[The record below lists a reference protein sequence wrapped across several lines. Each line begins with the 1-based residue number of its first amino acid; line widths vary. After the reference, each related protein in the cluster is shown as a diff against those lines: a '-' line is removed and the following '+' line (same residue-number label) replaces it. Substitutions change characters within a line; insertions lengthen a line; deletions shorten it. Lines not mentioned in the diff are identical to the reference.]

1 MDWTTILENMISAAP
16 VVAAGVGWV
25 YSITSKKFKQCDD
38 SRKELEKR
46 IIGLEVLLSDS
57 FPSWVRIANGTIVSV
72 SPEFVKVIGAP
83 VGYTQEDF
91 TGKTFKDLKKLSQEF
106 IECVSGMEN
115 ELLSNNKSYVVRSG
129 VKISDSISVTIIKKC
144 IANKQGINF
153 IGCLAP
159 DVK

>member
-1 MDWTTILENMISAAP
+1 MDWTTILENMASAAP

-25 YSITSKKFKQCDD
+25 YTVTSKKFKQCDN

-72 SPEFVKVIGAP
+72 SPEFVKIIGAP
-83 VGYTQEDF
+83 VGYTAEDF
-91 TGKTFKDLKKLSQEF
+91 CGKNFKDLKKLSNEF
-106 IECVSGMEN
+106 IECINDMEN
-115 ELLSNNKSYVVRSG
+115 DLLNNNRSYTIRCGIRVSD
-129 VKISDSISVTIIKKC
+129 KITVTIIKKC
-144 IANKQGINF
+144 IANKQGVNF

-159 DVK
+159 DIT